1 MSVSL
6 YRKYRP
12 QDFAS
17 VVGQKPAVS
26 ILTNALTKN
35 SAGHAYL
42 FSGSRGCGKTS
53 IARIF
58 AKALNCLEPNGFEPC
73 GKCRNCTAITAGE
86 SLDVIEID
94 GASNNGVENIRNLR
108 ENISLSPFSSKYK
121 IYIIDE
127 VHMLS
132 QGAFNALLKTLEEPP
147 DFVVFIMAT
156 TEPYKVPVTIRS
168 RCQHIPFHSISTEDI
183 ASRLEYVCS
192 AEGVK
197 ADTEALYEIARQAD
211 GALRD
216 GLSLLEQVISSGEIT
231 LENVEGL
238 LGAGSRSAFERV
250 AKYFRTDPA
259 QGYAEL
265 KGMFDGGASPVRV
278 FEELFSLV
286 RNMWLVSR
294 WRGMSES
301 LGLSKSERRFLSEE
315 VPNWKPDSLHYML
328 DRILKALT
336 KARQGM
342 RTDILLGSFML
353 SLARPPANLSQQMPS
368 VQPANVSQQMPSVQ
382 PTNVSQKLLQNSPA
396 NLSQQM
402 PQISPAN
409 SVQPQASAAPAAVSA
424 FQEKAAF
431 PEKPAK
437 TFDPKLKEV
446 LLAIAHEGDFTVY
459 CALFDVRPFIEDNC
473 LMLYVEHAY
482 CYDRLRLDDNAS
494 ELAKMFKEKY
504 SQVILRYG
512 KSETVCRERP
522 NFRPKLPDYAANIP
536 DTKSLDVLLL
546 PKTENTSQAA
556 AAPQAENS
564 SPDEFSA
571 ITHEASGIDT
581 VRRQLAMLGANPEV
595 LLRFHRQNNDNDNDV
610 QLEEEDDD

>member
-26 ILTNALTKN
+26 ILTNALTKGT
-35 SAGHAYL
+35 AGHAYL

-147 DFVVFIMAT
+147 EFVVFIMAT

-259 QGYAEL
+259 QGYAAL
-265 KGMFDGGASPVRV
+265 KAMFDGGASPVRV

-294 WRGMSES
+294 WRGMSEG

-315 VPNWKPDSLHYML
+315 VPNWKPDGLHYML

-336 KARQGM
+336 TARQGM

-368 VQPANVSQQMPSVQ
+368 VQPANVSQ
-382 PTNVSQKLLQNSPA
+382 KL
-396 NLSQQM
+396 

-409 SVQPQASAAPAAVSA
+409 SVQPQASVAPPTVSA
-424 FQEKAAF
+424 FQEKQPF

-437 TFDPKLKEV
+437 TFDPKLKED

-459 CALFDVRPFIEDNC
+459 CALFDVRPLIENNC
-473 LMLYVEHAY
+473 LMLDVEHAY
-482 CYDRLRLDDNAS
+482 CYDRLKLGENAVKLT
-494 ELAKMFKEKY
+494 EMFKEKY
-504 SQVILRYG
+504 GQVYLCY
-512 KSETVCRERP
+512 KNEKPYPCPERP
-522 NFRPKLPDYAANIP
+522 NFRPKLPDDAANIP

>member
-12 QDFAS
+12 QNFAS

-26 ILTNALTKN
+26 ILTNALTKG

-58 AKALNCLEPNGFEPC
+58 AKALNCSDPKGFEPC
-73 GKCRNCTAITAGE
+73 GKCQNCTAITAGE

-108 ENISLSPFSSKYK
+108 ENISLAPFSSKHK

-147 DFVVFIMAT
+147 EFVVFIMAT

-183 ASRLEYVCS
+183 AQRLQYVCS
-192 AEGVK
+192 SEGVN
-197 ADTEALYEIARQAD
+197 ADNDALYEIARQAD

-231 LENVEGL
+231 LANVEGL

-250 AKYFRTDPA
+250 VRCFRTDPE
-259 QGYAEL
+259 QGYSAL
-265 KGMFDGGASPVRV
+265 KAMFDGGASPVRV
-278 FEELFSLV
+278 FEEMFSLV

-294 WRGMSES
+294 WRGMSEG
-301 LGLSKSERRFLSEE
+301 LGLSKSERTFLADE
-315 VPNWKPDSLHYML
+315 VPNWKPDALHYML
-328 DRILKALT
+328 DRTLKALT

-353 SLARPPANLSQQMPS
+353 SLARPPANLSEQITAPVTAPQVQQNLPSLPDMPK
-368 VQPANVSQQMPSVQ
+368 VQQNLPA
-382 PTNVSQKLLQNSPA
+382 PTA
-396 NLSQQM
+396 
-402 PQISPAN
+402 
-409 SVQPQASAAPAAVSA
+409 
-424 FQEKAAF
+424 
-431 PEKPAK
+431 KPAPE
-437 TFDPKLKEV
+437 FDETLKAE
-446 LLAIAHEGDFTVY
+446 LINTALDGDFEVY
-459 CALFDVRPFIEDNC
+459 CALFDVRPYRVPEALILD
-473 LMLYVEHAY
+473 VEHVY
-482 CYDRLRLDDNAS
+482 CYERMKIDQFAVKLTDMFMGKYGLVQLRHNGQNHTCPMRADLRPDAAK
-494 ELAKMFKEKY
+494 EL
-504 SQVILRYG
+504 SLH
-512 KSETVCRERP
+512 ETLSVSP
-522 NFRPKLPDYAANIP
+522 QHIAQ
-536 DTKSLDVLLL
+536 
-546 PKTENTSQAA
+546 ENTYTD
-556 AAPQAENS
+556 AP
-564 SPDEFSA
+564 
-571 ITHEASGIDT
+571 
-581 VRRQLAMLGANPEV
+581 NPAPE
-595 LLRFHRQNNDNDNDV
+595 
-610 QLEEEDDD
+610 LEEELPASQSAPETLRNIRGKSAIDIISYELTQLAGAEILMKKHNQQQDTDTDTDTDFQEGDNDD

>member
-147 DFVVFIMAT
+147 EFVVFIMAT

-183 ASRLEYVCS
+183 ASRLEYVCN

-294 WRGMSES
+294 WRGMSEG

-368 VQPANVSQQMPSVQ
+368 VQPAN
-382 PTNVSQKLLQNSPA
+382 
-396 NLSQQM
+396 LSQNL
-402 PQISPAN
+402 PQVSPAN
-409 SVQPQASAAPAAVSA
+409 SVQPQAAAAPAAVSA

-431 PEKPAK
+431 PEKPE
-437 TFDPKLKEV
+437 FDPKLKQD
-446 LLAIAHEGDFTVY
+446 LLEIAHNGVFTVY
-459 CALFDVRPFIEDNC
+459 CALFDVMPFIEDNC

-522 NFRPKLPDYAANIP
+522 NFRPKLPDDAANIP

-556 AAPQAENS
+556 AVPQAENS
-564 SPDEFSA
+564 SSDEFSA
-571 ITHEASGIDT
+571 PTHEASGIDT
-581 VRRQLAMLGANPEV
+581 IRRQLAMLGANPEV